1 MSVQALSGEEHQR
14 TIQVKA
20 MSTLT
25 VTHVTPEEYLAAER
39 LSETRSEYLD
49 GGVYP
54 MTGGTANHIRIVSN
68 IITQLNNQLD
78 GRPCDVF
85 PTDMKV
91 RLPDSKKFFYPD
103 VVVVCG
109 ELQYYDDRKDIILN
123 PDLVIEVLSPSTEA
137 FDRGA
142 KFQAYRTIETLKEY
156 LLVAQDSPTVEQYV
170 RNGDGSWKFMT
181 VVGLESTLTL
191 PSVECTLNLAAVY
204 KRVEF

>member
-1 MSVQALSGEEHQR
+1 
-14 TIQVKA
+14 

-54 MTGGTANHIRIVSN
+54 MTGGTANHTRIVSN
-68 IITQLNNQLD
+68 IDTQLNNQLD

-85 PTDMKV
+85 PIDMKV
-91 RLPDSKKFFYPD
+91 RLPDSRKFFYPD
-103 VVVVCG
+103 VMVVCG
-109 ELQYYDDRKDIILN
+109 ELQYHGDRRDITTN

-142 KFQAYRTIETLKEY
+142 KFEAYRAVESLQEY
-156 LLVAQDSPTVEQYV
+156 VLVSQDRPLVEQYV
-170 RNGDGSWKFMT
+170 RNGDGSWKFT
-181 VVGLESTLTL
+181 EAIGLESSLTL
-191 PSVECTLNLAAVY
+191 PSIECTLNQAAVY
-204 KRVEF
+204 KRVEFNS

>member
-1 MSVQALSGEEHQR
+1 
-14 TIQVKA
+14 

-54 MTGGTANHIRIVSN
+54 MPGGTANHGRIVVN
-68 IITQLNNQLD
+68 VATELALQLRERN
-78 GRPCDVF
+78 CDVLVS
-85 PTDMKV
+85 DMKV
-91 RLPDSKKFFYPD
+91 RMPDSRKFFYPD

-109 ELQYYDDRKDIILN
+109 ELQFHDERKDIIMN
-123 PDLVIEVLSPSTEA
+123 PSLVIEVLSPSTEA

-142 KFQAYRTIETLKEY
+142 KFQAYRTVDSLKEY
-156 LLVAQDSPTVEQYV
+156 LLVAQDSLTVEQYV
-170 RNGDGSWKFMT
+170 RNDDGSWKLTT
-181 VVGLESTLTL
+181 VVGLESSLTL
-191 PSVECTLNLAAVY
+191 PSVECTLNLAEVY